1 MRIYNSNRIFHVEG
15 YYLIINKIL
24 PSLLMTYRIDNS
36 CKTNRNSGKYHVAVF
51 RFFAANIKTIFT

>member
-36 CKTNRNSGKYHVAVF
+36 CKTNRNSGKYHIAVF
-51 RFFAANIKTIFT
+51 SFLCSKYQTMFI